1 MSGFQ
6 KFKEKFPGKEKTY
19 SSLMGKKYVVK
30 SMSIYLRFGIILKC
44 KRGKIITTSA

>member
-19 SSLMGKKYVVK
+19 SSLMGTKFVVK
-30 SMSIYLRFGIILKC
+30 EYEHVLKVWDNFEM
-44 KRGKIITTSA
+44 